1 MKSNEFLSLAIRLAN
16 SDDEADLRT
25 SVSRS
30 YYGAYHAA
38 IEFLD
43 ECGVR
48 LPPSVDSQKK
58 VRWCLDE
65 ARHVAASLASRHL
78 DSLRSDWNE
87 ADYDLRSRRFC
98 DRANIAL
105 SLQGAGDVIDAIG
118 ACKSDSD
125 LQWREHVRKYAK
137 EVLRLSVGEA

>member
-25 SVSRS
+25 SVCRS
-30 YYGAYHAA
+30 YYGAYLAA

-48 LPPSVDSQKK
+48 LPPSVDSHKK

-65 ARHVAASLASRHL
+65 ARHVAS
-78 DSLRSDWNE
+78 
-87 ADYDLRSRRFC
+87 
-98 DRANIAL
+98 
-105 SLQGAGDVIDAIG
+105 GPDAV
-118 ACKSDSD
+118 
-125 LQWREHVRKYAK
+125 QPPR
-137 EVLRLSVGEA
+137 